1 MGIMLDNIE
10 LEEKNSTITSDLFQK
25 MSSCSFLLPKT
36 YSTKMILGMVTG
48 GRFLRSLP
56 ISRAL
61 INILCACAWSP
72 ARVARGTDMLISREN
87 SRARDSHWGLIPF

>member
-1 MGIMLDNIE
+1 MKYIV
-10 LEEKNSTITSDLFQK
+10 EKQKTLVYITDISHLFFQI
-25 MSSCSFLLPKT
+25 MSSCTFLLPKT
-36 YSTKMILGMVTG
+36 YSTRMILGMVTG

-72 ARVARGTDMLISREN
+72 PRVARGTDMLISREN